1 MKILLSINSLSGG
14 GAERVV
20 QTLANYFNTLDDYE
34 VVVVILE
41 TLKDSYILDNGIRK
55 RVLRTALTCRG
66 FGKILSMPL
75 QAYELAKIIKEE
87 RPDASI
93 SLLVR
98 ANLVHIMSRWFGNRN
113 PILISERNT
122 SLNQYKYNSLKNR
135 IMRWLIRW
143 LYPKATRVSAISNGV
158 KESLLSFGIC
168 PSKIRVIYNPQPLQ
182 AFYDLASESSS
193 IQIEQD
199 ARILVTVGRL
209 VDQKDHVTLIKAF
222 AKVKEDI
229 DARLCIIGDGPNR
242 KKLESLAQTLGLTD
256 DIRFLGWQPNPF
268 ALLKQADIFVLS
280 SRFEGFGNV
289 IIEAMACGLPVVS
302 TDCPSGPR
310 EILRDGETGVLVPV
324 GDVDALAQAITTLLS
339 NRQILTEYAR
349 KSKDRA
355 KEFDVSLIAC
365 EYLEFLTLL
374 TEHSITA

>member
-41 TLKDSYILDNGIRK
+41 TLKDSYILDSGIRK
-55 RVLRTALTCRG
+55 RVLRTAPTCRG
-66 FGKILSMPL
+66 FGKILSIPL

-182 AFYDLASESSS
+182 AFHELATESSS

-289 IIEAMACGLPVVS
+289 IIEAMAWSAGC
-302 TDCPSGPR
+302 
-310 EILRDGETGVLVPV
+310 
-324 GDVDALAQAITTLLS
+324 
-339 NRQILTEYAR
+339 
-349 KSKDRA
+349 K
-355 KEFDVSLIAC
+355 
-365 EYLEFLTLL
+365 
-374 TEHSITA
+374 H